1 MFKKYA
7 DVLSIPGA
15 LRFSLAGILARF
27 PMALVGI
34 SMILMVRTYYGNYGF
49 AGIVSGA
56 MMVSFAIGAPML
68 ARLVDKYGQAKVML
82 PSILVSAA
90 TMTASSFVAMNQM
103 NQILLIVLCCV
114 SGATS
119 GSIGALVRSRWAFVT
134 QKQGQIQAAYSLE
147 AAFDELVWVMG
158 PVIATF
164 ISTSVHPAAGVWLA
178 AITGVVGSVWF
189 LSQTKTEP
197 PASREVRTKGE
208 GSVMR
213 NPAMIVLLLTYIAT
227 GAIFGANDL
236 AVVAFATEHGAEPL
250 AGAMLA
256 VFSTGS
262 LIGALV
268 YGARTW
274 KSPLWKLFLVG
285 IIALAVGTSSFI
297 FADSLPILGLIM
309 LITGLVVAP
318 TMTNVNTIVQ
328 RIMPERRLTEGLTW
342 MATAM
347 NIGASLGSSVS
358 GPIIDTH
365 GGSGGFLIVI
375 IAGWTMALIAILGAR
390 VLRRETTKPLPIT
403 APSADMQAQ

>member
-1 MFKKYA
+1 MFKKYV
-7 DVLSIPGA
+7 DVLSLPGA
-15 LRFSLAGILARF
+15 LRFSLAGIFARF

-34 SMILMVRTYYGNYGF
+34 SVILMVRSYYGNYAL

-56 MMVSFAIGAPML
+56 MMVAFAVGAPLL
-68 ARLVDKYGQAKVML
+68 ARLIDKYGQSKVML
-82 PSILVSAA
+82 PSILISVAA
-90 TMTASSFVAMNQM
+90 MVASTIVAMNQ
-103 NQILLIVLCCV
+103 ISPVVLIILCCI

-164 ISTSVHPAAGVWLA
+164 MCTSVHPAAGVWLA
-178 AITGVVGSVWF
+178 AATGLIGSVWF
-189 LSQTKTEP
+189 LSQRKTEP
-197 PASREVRTKGE
+197 PVSRETRVTKE

-213 NPAMIVLLLTYIAT
+213 NPAMIVLALTYVGT

-236 AVVAFATEHGAEPL
+236 AVVAFATEHGA
-250 AGAMLA
+250 ATMGGVMLA
-256 VFSTGS
+256 MFSAGS
-262 LIGALV
+262 LMGALI
-268 YGARTW
+268 YGSRTW
-274 KSPLWKLFLVG
+274 KWPLWKLFMVG
-285 IIALAVGTSSFI
+285 IVALAIGTSTFI
-297 FADSLPILGLIM
+297 FAHSLVILAAIM

-328 RIMPERRLTEGLTW
+328 RVIPERRLTEGLTW

-358 GPIIDTH
+358 GPIIDNN
-365 GGSGGFLIVI
+365 GGSAGFYVVIVAAWI
-375 IAGWTMALIAILGAR
+375 MVLTAVVGMRT
-390 VLRRETTKPLPIT
+390 LRRETTSSIT
-403 APSADMQAQ
+403 VTNTISDMQRS